1 MQTILVI
8 NSKGGSGKTTLA
20 TNIASYFASRNRK
33 TAIMDYDPQ
42 GSSLHWLSMRPSGA
56 TPIHA
61 ANAATQ
67 KGRLIRSLQMYVP
80 QDTEWLVV
88 DAPAGVEGLL
98 LQEMVGKADFIL
110 IPVAPSAIDVHAT
123 ADFIKE
129 LLLKGGIR
137 RNTTKIAV
145 AANRVRRSM
154 PVYEPLERFLR
165 VLSLPFLSRISDSDQ
180 YILAAEQGTGVFEMD
195 EHLVEAERKE
205 FEPIVNWLNPG
216 ADPQAAEQGN
226 VVRFG
231 RALVGA

>member
-20 TNIASYFASRNRK
+20 TNIASYFASRNQK

-42 GSSLHWLSMRPSGA
+42 GSSLHWLGMRPSGA
-56 TPIHA
+56 PPIHA
-61 ANAATQ
+61 ANAAIQ

-80 QDTEWLVV
+80 EDTERLVV

-110 IPVAPSAIDVHAT
+110 IPVAPSSIDVHAT

-165 VLSLPFLSRISDSDQ
+165 VLSLPFLTRISDSDQ

-195 EHLVEAERKE
+195 ESLVEAERKE
-205 FEPIVNWLNPG
+205 FQPIVDWLNPG
-216 ADPQAAEQGN
+216 TDRHETGPDN
-226 VVRFG
+226 VVTFNR
-231 RALVGA
+231 LQVGA